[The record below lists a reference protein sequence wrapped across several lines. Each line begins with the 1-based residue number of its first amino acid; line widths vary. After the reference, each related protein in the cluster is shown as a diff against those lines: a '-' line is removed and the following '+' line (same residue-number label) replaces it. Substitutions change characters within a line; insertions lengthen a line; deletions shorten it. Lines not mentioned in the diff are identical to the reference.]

1 MFALNVSTDATTTSA
16 WYLLG
21 GTHYLYHF
29 SCCDDSDP
37 TDHDNGGVVT
47 TASAI
52 TYGLDAYWTWPC
64 AAGTFSADGY
74 EHGDALDAL
83 DPTCEVDSTGSCTIG
98 SVSTSCPLAGYCP
111 DACSACPS
119 GSYLEVADGSFNK
132 HFQHITQGT
141 CSLCPVGKW
150 QDGATTPAA
159 HDSLDDC
166 EACAVGEY
174 GDEVG
179 ATTCKVKFI
188 FSYRSLAVTVAVT
201 LALTVTLTLTV
212 ALALT
217 HTLILSLAPTHPFTD
232 SALILTLN

>member
-1 MFALNVSTDATTTSA
+1 MSPSHLASLLITPIPLPFPKGKDAYISTGTTYALDLTTDATSATA

-29 SCCDDSDP
+29 SNADQSDP
-37 TDHDNGGVVT
+37 TDLDNGGVIT

-52 TYGLDAYWTWPC
+52 TYGLDSYWTWPC

-74 EHGDALDAL
+74 QHGGALNVA

-98 SVSTSCPLAGYCP
+98 TVSTTCPLAGYCP

-132 HFQHITQGT
+132 HFQHITKDT
-141 CSLCPVGKW
+141 CALCLVGKW
-150 QDGATTPAA
+150 LLKMVDGDAPVS

-166 EACAVGEY
+166 
-174 GDEVG
+174 
-179 ATTCKVKFI
+179 
-188 FSYRSLAVTVAVT
+188 
-201 LALTVTLTLTV
+201 
-212 ALALT
+212 
-217 HTLILSLAPTHPFTD
+217 TD
-232 SALILTLN
+232 CRCEWGG